1 MKLHL
6 QELHSR
12 TQALQILNFVF
23 NPTQP
28 NIATQI
34 MSQKADYDYFINIFK
49 RNQRHNNLFSA
60 TFKTFCSIFHFLQL
74 QLSITLII
82 EAKTPPC
89 FPFLSVDAFK
99 PR

>member
-1 MKLHL
+1 
-6 QELHSR
+6 
-12 TQALQILNFVF
+12 
-23 NPTQP
+23 
-28 NIATQI
+28 
-34 MSQKADYDYFINIFK
+34 MSQKAAYDYFLIFLRGVSATNIF
-49 RNQRHNNLFSA
+49 LPP
-60 TFKTFCSIFHFLQL
+60 TFKTFCIFHFLQL